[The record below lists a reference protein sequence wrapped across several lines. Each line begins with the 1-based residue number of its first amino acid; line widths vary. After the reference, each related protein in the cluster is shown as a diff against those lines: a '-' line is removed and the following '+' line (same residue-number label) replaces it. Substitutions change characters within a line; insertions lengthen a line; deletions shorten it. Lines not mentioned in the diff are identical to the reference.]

1 MHDHD
6 TAAGQGSGLETPIR
20 NHYFYGQLLGVHNFE
35 LETYYTIGKD
45 RLRNRL
51 VLGYGVVCG
60 LAVDVSNDGRKVAV
74 GPGVAIDKAG
84 REIVVAR
91 RTRWIPIPPEVI
103 EEARERAEDDRRDAC
118 VSVLICYHECRGDP
132 AVVHAGECGMPDPCA
147 PSTIREQYRIEFRS
161 RCAKRPRPSCSIAEL
176 VSSGGFNHDALARWV
191 TYDRRCT
198 RVPSDTCI
206 PLANLRL
213 ADGNDHCDPG
223 EVDIEVRPV
232 VASNVVLTELILAL
246 LERQPYRYE

>member
-1 MHDHD
+1 MDDHG
-6 TAAGQGSGLETPIR
+6 TAAGHASGLETPVR

-35 LETYYTIGKD
+35 LETGYALLKD
-45 RLRNRL
+45 RLRSRL
-51 VLGYGVVCG
+51 MFGWGVVCG
-60 LAVDVSNDGRKVAV
+60 LPVDVSHDGRRIAV

-84 REIVVAR
+84 REIVVPH

-103 EEARERAEDDRRDAC
+103 VEARERGDEERRDPC
-118 VSVLICYHECRGDP
+118 VQVVVCYHECRGDP
-132 AVVHAGECGMPDPCA
+132 AAVHAGECGMPDPCA

-161 RCAKRPRPSCSIAEL
+161 RCADRPRPSCSIADL
-176 VSSGGFNHDALARWV
+176 VSGGGFDHDALARWV

-206 PLANLRL
+206 PLANLRP
-213 ADGNDHCDPG
+213 ADGNEHCDAS
-223 EVDIEVRPV
+223 EVDIGVRPV